1 MSRQAIL
8 ALAVLGG
15 AILLAVLM
23 VTLRPEPEEQERVEQ
38 EPLVETV
45 AFERGTGPLEVR
57 GSGTVQARET
67 VTVGAEVSGRLVY
80 VNPAFQEGRIV
91 PRGATL
97 FRVNPVDFQ
106 NQVRSARADVAAQD
120 VAVLQAREEVEIARD
135 ELERF
140 ARRQATREV
149 LQAGIDPDD
158 YAARILPPTML
169 ARQGFSGGESAAG
182 EPAAAPSRLATREP
196 QLRSAQAARERAAA
210 NLEAAQ
216 LTLSRTRI
224 SAPFSSLVREES
236 AAVGTL
242 VQPGQMLG
250 TLVATDAF
258 EVRVALTEDEAAL
271 IPSLLR
277 PGGGRIPASVFFDY
291 GGITYRWEAFVDR
304 ADPILDPETR
314 TIDVF
319 LQVPS
324 PLQSG
329 EPVDSD
335 GPPGPP
341 LLLGSFVDAR
351 MTGEA
356 SVPFARIPIRALRP
370 GNQVWVVRD
379 GRLRILPVRVIQRTD
394 EVAYVTTPS
403 LAVGGRI
410 VTSNLRAPT
419 DGMRVRLSSQ
429 QPRTATPADAEP
441 PRGE

>member
-15 AILLAVLM
+15 AILVAVLM
-23 VTLRPEPEEQERVEQ
+23 VTLRPEPEEQERVAQ
-38 EPLVETV
+38 APLVETV
-45 AFERGTGPLEVR
+45 AFEQATGPLEVR

-67 VTVGAEVSGRLVY
+67 VTVGAEVAGRLVY
-80 VNPAFQEGRIV
+80 VNPAFREGKIV

-120 VAVLQAREEVEIARD
+120 VAVLQAREEVAIARD
-135 ELERF
+135 ELDRF
-140 ARRQATREV
+140 AERQATRDV

-158 YAARILPPTML
+158 YAARILPPTVL
-169 ARQGFSGGESAAG
+169 ARQAFSSPKSDAAP
-182 EPAAAPSRLATREP
+182 PASAPSRLATREP

-210 NLEAAQ
+210 NLESAQ
-216 LTLSRTRI
+216 ISLSRTRI
-224 SAPFSSLVREES
+224 SAPFASLVQEES

-271 IPSLLR
+271 IPGLLR
-277 PGGGRIPASVFFDY
+277 PGGGRTPASVFFDY
-291 GGITYRWEAFVDR
+291 GGTTYRWEGFVDR
-304 ADPILDPETR
+304 ADPILNPQTR

-329 EPVDSD
+329 QPVDGD

-341 LLLGSFVDAR
+341 LLLGSFVEAR

-356 SVPFARIPIRALRP
+356 PMPFARVPINALRP
-370 GNQVWVVRD
+370 GNEVWVVRD

-394 EVAYVTTPS
+394 EVAYVATPS
-403 LAVGGRI
+403 LPVGGRL
-410 VTSNLRAPT
+410 VTSSMRAPT
-419 DGMRVRLSSQ
+419 DGMQVRLRPQ
-429 QPRTATPADAEP
+429 TRPEPAQ
-441 PRGE
+441 GE

>member
-1 MSRQAIL
+1 MSRQLIL
-8 ALAVLGG
+8 ALGVLGA
-15 AILLAVLM
+15 AILIAVLM

-38 EPLVETV
+38 APLVETV
-45 AFERGTGPLEVR
+45 PFEQSSGALEVR
-57 GSGTVQARET
+57 GSGTVQPRET

-97 FRVNPVDFQ
+97 FRVNPVDYQ
-106 NQVRSARADVAAQD
+106 NQVRTARADVAAQD

-140 ARRQATREV
+140 AQRQQTRDV
-149 LQAGIDPDD
+149 LQAGIDADD
-158 YAARILPPTML
+158 YAARILPPTVL
-169 ARQGFSGGESAAG
+169 ARQAFGGAGNEISASG
-182 EPAAAPSRLATREP
+182 PSRLATREP

-224 SAPFSSLVREES
+224 AAPFGSLVREES

-242 VQPGQMLG
+242 VQPGQTLG

-277 PGGGRIPASVFFDY
+277 PGAGRIPASVTFDY

-304 ADPILDPETR
+304 ADLILDPETR

-319 LQVPS
+319 LQVPG
-324 PLQSG
+324 PLQAG
-329 EPVDSD
+329 QPVGDAQD
-335 GPPGPP
+335 APPGPP
-341 LLLGSFVDAR
+341 LLLGSFVEAR
-351 MTGEA
+351 IVGEIP
-356 SVPFARIPIRALRP
+356 VPFARIPIDALRP
-370 GNQVWVVRD
+370 GNEVWVVRD

-394 EVAYVTTPS
+394 EIAYVTTPS
-403 LAVGGRI
+403 LAVGGQI

-419 DGMRVRLSSQ
+419 DGMQVRMNG
-429 QPRTATPADAEP
+429 RTRPSPGPTPEQS
-441 PRGE
+441 RGE

>member
-15 AILLAVLM
+15 AILVAVLM
-23 VTLRPEPEEQERVEQ
+23 VALRPEPEEQERVEQ
-38 EPLVETV
+38 APLVETV
-45 AFERGTGPLEVR
+45 AFEQASGPIEVR

-67 VTVGAEVSGRLVY
+67 VTVGAEVAGRLVY
-80 VNPAFQEGRIV
+80 VNPAFREGRMV
-91 PRGATL
+91 SRGATL

-106 NQVRSARADVAAQD
+106 NQVRTARADVAAQD

-140 ARRQATREV
+140 AQRQATRDV
-149 LQAGIDPDD
+149 LHAGIDPDD
-158 YAARILPPTML
+158 YAARILPPTSL
-169 ARQGFSGGESAAG
+169 ARQGANPPEGRST
-182 EPAAAPSRLATREP
+182 AAPSRLATREP

-216 LTLSRTRI
+216 ISLSRTRI
-224 SAPFSSLVREES
+224 SAPFASLVQEES

-242 VQPGQMLG
+242 VQPGQALG

-277 PGGGRIPASVFFDY
+277 SGNGRIPASVFFDY
-291 GGITYRWEAFVDR
+291 GGLTYRWEAYVDR

-314 TIDVF
+314 TIDIF
-319 LQVPS
+319 LRVPS
-324 PLQSG
+324 PLQG
-329 EPVDSD
+329 GTPVDED
-335 GPPGPP
+335 APAGPP
-341 LLLGSFVDAR
+341 LLLGSFVEAR
-351 MTGEA
+351 ITGEVP
-356 SVPFARIPIRALRP
+356 VPFVRIPITALRP
-370 GNQVWVVRD
+370 GNEVWVVRD

-394 EVAYVTTPS
+394 EIAYVTTPT
-403 LAVGGRI
+403 LAQGGQL

-419 DGMRVRLSSQ
+419 DGMPVRTGTQSRRSS
-429 QPRTATPADAEP
+429 PEP
-441 PRGE
+441 EQPRGE